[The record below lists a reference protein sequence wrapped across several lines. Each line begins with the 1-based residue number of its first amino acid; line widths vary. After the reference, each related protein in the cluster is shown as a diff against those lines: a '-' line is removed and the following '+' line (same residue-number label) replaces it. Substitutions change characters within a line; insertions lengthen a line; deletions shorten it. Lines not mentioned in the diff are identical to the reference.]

1 MSASGII
8 PSDRQRRFVEELY
21 EEYLEEASFLF
32 DLSKAGLEARCEA
45 RLEAQLDGLVV
56 GGEAAAQF
64 AFERLRRAD
73 VGEIHTIARLLCRL
87 EDWSLW
93 SRLLAADRVQN
104 EACMAAVAAAFR
116 IDAPL
121 AWLARSC
128 AEGDLSSPIWLCCI
142 AERSARERSGAVW
155 LLREHY
161 AHAPDFVRRIAL
173 QTWESTAEARSVD
186 FDAC

>member
-32 DLSKAGLEARCEA
+32 DLSKVRLETRFEAQLEARF
-45 RLEAQLDGLVV
+45 EAQLDGLVV

-73 VGEIHTIARLLCRL
+73 VGEIHTTARLLCRL

-128 AEGDLSSPIWLCCI
+128 AEGTSAVPSGSAASP
-142 AERSARERSGAVW
+142 SAALANAAARSGCSA
-155 LLREHY
+155 
-161 AHAPDFVRRIAL
+161 
-173 QTWESTAEARSVD
+173 STTRMRPTL
-186 FDAC
+186 